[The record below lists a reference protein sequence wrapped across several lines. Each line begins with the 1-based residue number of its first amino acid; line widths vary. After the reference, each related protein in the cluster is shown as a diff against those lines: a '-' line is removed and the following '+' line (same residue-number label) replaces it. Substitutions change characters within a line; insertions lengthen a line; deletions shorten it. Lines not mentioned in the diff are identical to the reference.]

1 MALSEF
7 ELIQSCFADQAAA
20 MLHAGVG
27 AGVRLGIGD
36 DCAIL
41 APRSGHDLL
50 VSVDTL
56 VAGVHFPDSISPYQ
70 IACRSLAVNLSD
82 LAAMGAEPAWF
93 TLALTLPEAN
103 ESWLREFSRGLFDT
117 ARQHGIALV
126 GGDTTRGPL
135 CITIQVQGYA
145 AAGQAL
151 RRDGASAGDLI
162 CVSGLLGDAGAGLSL
177 VLQDKA
183 DQSDYLVQRFLSPLP
198 RITTGQALIGTAS
211 AAIDISDGLLADLGH
226 ILERSQVGASLQV
239 DAIPRSQ
246 ALRQAVGE
254 KQALQLALSAGDDYE
269 LCFCVPAEQAG
280 KLKTIAEQTGVPLC
294 QIGVITAEPGLRVLD
309 AQNQPIPLTKAGYQ
323 HF

>member
-7 ELIQSCFADQAAA
+7 ELIQRCFADQAAA
-20 MLHAGVG
+20 MPG
-27 AGVRLGIGD
+27 ADVRLGIGD

-41 APRSGHDLL
+41 VPRTGHDLL

-56 VAGVHFPDSISPYQ
+56 VAGVHFPENISPYQ
-70 IACRSLAVNLSD
+70 MACRSLVVNLSD

-103 ESWLREFSRGLFDT
+103 EDWLSDFSRGLFDT

-135 CITIQVQGYA
+135 SITIQVQGYA
-145 AAGQAL
+145 PSGQAL
-151 RRDGASAGDLI
+151 RRDGANAGDLI
-162 CVSGLLGDAGAGLSL
+162 FVSGSLGDAGAGLALALEDS
-177 VLQDKA
+177 VDH
-183 DQSDYLVQRFLSPLP
+183 SDYLVQRFLFPQP
-198 RITTGQALIGTAS
+198 RITTGQALRGTAS

-239 DAIPRSQ
+239 GLIPLSQ
-246 ALRQAVGE
+246 KLRQAVGDE
-254 KQALQLALSAGDDYE
+254 KALQLGLSAGDDYE
-269 LCFCVPAEQAG
+269 LCFCVPAELAR
-280 KLKTIAEQTGVPLC
+280 KLEVIAEQTGVPLR
-294 QIGVITAEPGLRVLD
+294 QIGVVTAESGLRVLD
-309 AQNQPIPLTKAGYQ
+309 AQSQPVPLEKMGYQ

>member
-1 MALSEF
+1 
-7 ELIQSCFADQAAA
+7 
-20 MLHAGVG
+20 
-27 AGVRLGIGD
+27 
-36 DCAIL
+36 
-41 APRSGHDLL
+41 
-50 VSVDTL
+50 
-56 VAGVHFPDSISPYQ
+56 
-70 IACRSLAVNLSD
+70 
-82 LAAMGAEPAWF
+82 MGAEPAWF

-103 ESWLREFSRGLFDT
+103 ENWLRDFSLGLFDT

-135 CITIQVQGYA
+135 SITIQVQGYA

-162 CVSGLLGDAGAGLSL
+162 CVSGRLGDAGAGLAL

-198 RITTGQALIGTAS
+198 RIKTGQALLGIAS

-226 ILERSQVGASLQV
+226 MLERSQVGASLQV
-239 DAIPRSQ
+239 DAIPLSQ
-246 ALRQAVGE
+246 ALQKAVGE

-280 KLKTIAEQTGVPLC
+280 ELRTIAEQTGVPLC
-294 QIGVITAEPGLRVLD
+294 QIGVITAELGLRMLN
-309 AQNQPIPLTKAGYQ
+309 AQGQPISAAKTGYQ